1 MTVAEAEERFSAL
14 EIADWQAFFTLEH
27 QRNKRTGKASEEI

>member
-14 EIADWQAFFTLEH
+14 EITEWRAFFILEKA
-27 QRNKRTGKASEEI
+27 RSKRKGKSAEEV

>member
-14 EIADWQAFFTLEH
+14 ELTYWKAFFKIEKA
-27 QRNKRTGKASEEI
+27 QQKNKKSPNFD